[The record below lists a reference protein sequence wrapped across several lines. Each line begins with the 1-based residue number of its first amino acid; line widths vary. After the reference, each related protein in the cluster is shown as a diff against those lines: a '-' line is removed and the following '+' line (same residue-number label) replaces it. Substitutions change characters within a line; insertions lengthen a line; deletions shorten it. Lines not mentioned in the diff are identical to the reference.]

1 MLWNEGKKKELMVGV
16 VTYFFRAPHTKKK
29 GERKIQ
35 NNQKILEENKKQYQ

>member
-1 MLWNEGKKKELMVGV
+1 MREKKKELMVGV